1 MARDRQRAKQRRA
14 RREKAG
20 RPPQGDGLSQP
31 IREDLPGQ
39 LEHASGEVDEF
50 DAKLVAEAG
59 GEPAPEGTVGDGP
72 GVAHPEALSDEEFA
86 ELEDRIDEVEDLME
100 TGDRE
105 AVAEAREELEED
117 ITERRRTRVA
127 APAPAGAPTA
137 RGPGR
142 FIAFLRASWAELQRV
157 QWPDRRQVGQ
167 ATAVVLGFVVVA
179 GLYLGLADF
188 VSQEIVDLII

>member
-59 GEPAPEGTVGDGP
+59 GEPAPEGAVADGP
-72 GVAHPEALSDEEFA
+72 GVAHPDALSDEEFA
-86 ELEDRIDEVEDLME
+86 ELEDRIDEVADLIE
-100 TGDRE
+100 TGDRG
-105 AVAEAREELEED
+105 AVAGAQEELEED
-117 ITERRRTRVA
+117 IAERRRTRVA
-127 APAPAGAPTA
+127 APAAAGAPTT

-142 FIAFLRASWAELQRV
+142 FIAFLRA
-157 QWPDRRQVGQ
+157 
-167 ATAVVLGFVVVA
+167 
-179 GLYLGLADF
+179 
-188 VSQEIVDLII
+188 